1 MKSPSAA
8 HSQSTLTVA
17 ILSRDDADGL
27 QQTLRSVGA
36 IADEILVVEAGMGA
50 SGHAELE
57 RATAMQYGG
66 KLLAVA
72 WRDDFSAARNHA
84 MQEVTSDWV
93 LWLDAGETLAA
104 GDARA
109 LRQMLSTDCD
119 LHKAYM
125 LVIQP
130 PQAPGLIAAEQ
141 VARVRL
147 LPWRKSLKFRGRVR
161 ESLYEALDAEGI
173 AIDGLPFR
181 IERGERENDI
191 VIKRERALRNRQLA
205 QLEIEEIGRLPQLV
219 NCLAEA
225 AQILGDKLQAMD
237 HYQETLRTSGPAT
250 SERLEAYYGLLTCL
264 DGMPHAR
271 QVQLSLCVEA
281 LEHFPLDAQLLCA
294 MGGYLQAEG
303 RVDLA
308 QRAYQTAFQFGRV
321 NPLVWHLGEIT
332 SIAAICWSATLQQES
347 PGEAIKILKQAIAR
361 DGASPRLARTAM
373 DLHIQLCQGDEA
385 LRCIDHLGI
394 DKETQTLLRSAIRG
408 ACLARAQNWAG
419 ARGYL
424 QTAYDAGCRDVACL
438 RWLTTVQLALAQS
451 EAARKVL
458 REWQRLYPR
467 DVEAQRMLA
476 VLEETPPATTSRPT
490 RIDAPKPLGILPMRP
505 TMPLAERVEAI

>member
-1 MKSPSAA
+1 MKPSSA
-8 HSQSTLTVA
+8 SRPQPTLTVA
-17 ILSRDDADGL
+17 VLSRDDADGL
-27 QQTLRSVGA
+27 KQTLRSIGA
-36 IADEILVVEAGMGA
+36 IADEILVVEAGGA
-50 SGHAELE
+50 SARGELQ
-57 RATAMQYGG
+57 RAMAVEFAA
-66 KLLAVA
+66 KVLSVA
-72 WRDDFSAARNHA
+72 WRDDFSAARNQA
-84 MQEVTSDWV
+84 MKEVTSDWV
-93 LWLDAGETLAA
+93 LWLDAGEVLAA

-109 LRQMLSTDCD
+109 LRAALASDCD
-119 LHKAYM
+119 PHKAYM

-147 LPWRKSLKFRGRVR
+147 APWRASMKFRGRVR
-161 ESLYEALDAEGI
+161 ESLYESLEAENI

-181 IERGERENDI
+181 IERGERENDLA
-191 VIKRERALRNRQLA
+191 VKRERALRNRHLA

-219 NCLAEA
+219 NCLAESA
-225 AQILGDKLQAMD
+225 HILGETLPAMEL
-237 HYQETLRTSGPAT
+237 YQECLRIAGPAT
-250 SERLEAYYGLLTCL
+250 SERLEAYYGLMTCL
-264 DGMPHAR
+264 DSVPRSR

-332 SIAAICWSATLQQES
+332 AIAAICWSATLQQEQ
-347 PGEAIKILKQAIAR
+347 PAEAIKILKSAIAR
-361 DGASPRLARTAM
+361 DGASPRLARAAM

-424 QTAYDAGCRDVACL
+424 QTAYDAGCRDIACL
-438 RWLTTVQLALAQS
+438 RWLTTVQLALAQGES
-451 EAARKVL
+451 ARKVL

-467 DVEAQRMLA
+467 DAEAQRMSA
-476 VLEETPPATTSRPT
+476 ALEETKAAVPT
-490 RIDAPKPLGILPMRP
+490 KPMRIDTPRPLGILPTRP
-505 TMPLAERVEAI
+505 LSALPDRIEAM

>member
-1 MKSPSAA
+1 MKSPSVSS
-8 HSQSTLTVA
+8 SQPTLTVA
-17 ILSRDDADGL
+17 ILSRDDAEGL
-27 QQTLRSVGA
+27 QETLRSVGA
-36 IADEILVVEAGMGA
+36 FADEILVVEAGVGA
-50 SGHAELE
+50 NGEGDLQ
-57 RATAMQYGG
+57 RATATQYGA
-66 KLLAVA
+66 KLLTVA
-72 WRDDFSAARNHA
+72 WRDDYSAARNHA

-93 LWLDAGETLAA
+93 LWLDAGETLATR
-104 GDARA
+104 DARA
-109 LRQMLSTDCD
+109 LRQSLATECD
-119 LHKAYM
+119 TNKAYM

-147 LPWRKSLKFRGRVR
+147 LPWRASLRFRGRVR
-161 ESLYEALDAEGI
+161 ESLYESISGEGFTI
-173 AIDGLPFR
+173 EGLPLR
-181 IERGERENDI
+181 ITRGERENDLQF
-191 VIKRERALRNRQLA
+191 KRRRAERNQHLA
-205 QLEIEEIGRLPQLV
+205 QLEIDEVGRLPQLV

-225 AQILGDKLQAMD
+225 AQILGDTLQAMEL
-237 HYQETLRTSGPAT
+237 YQESLRIAPPAT

-264 DGMPHAR
+264 DNVPRSR

-303 RVDLA
+303 RIDLA
-308 QRAYQTAFQFGRV
+308 QRAYQTAYQFGRV

-332 SIAAICWSATLQQES
+332 AIAAICWSATLQQEE
-347 PGEAIKILKQAIAR
+347 PAEAIKIIKEAIAR
-361 DGASPRLARTAM
+361 DGVSARLARAAM

-394 DKETQTLLRSAIRG
+394 DRETQTLLRSAIRG

-438 RWLTTVQLALAQS
+438 RWLATVQLALAQVD
-451 EAARKVL
+451 AARKVL
-458 REWQRLYPR
+458 SEWQRLYPR
-467 DVEAQRMLA
+467 DAEAQRMLA
-476 VLEETPPATTSRPT
+476 ALADAKTTSPGRPM
-490 RIDAPKPLGILPMRP
+490 RIDPPKPVTIMPIRTSLPLP
-505 TMPLAERVEAI
+505 ERVEAL